1 MIGSIC
7 ASPLMVESLIG
18 WRDRLL
24 AERMLLRDIIDLEAT
39 YGGDP
44 SANGGVPGET
54 VPNGEAV
61 VQAAEPAEE
70 TEEAESDSDDG
81 EEVNISLSAM
91 ERSLLPEVVAKFDAI
106 ADLYRKIQPLQE
118 LILAE
123 AIGTGEPA
131 TPAQVKKYE
140 KLSAA
145 LLEMMKAIRFH
156 NSRIEELVAQLYAFN
171 KEVIGLEGRVLRLA
185 MQSGVKREIFIAEWQ
200 GREIDPKW
208 TRRIS
213 QKPEWKKFR
222 SEEHTSELQSL
233 MRHSYA
239 V

>member
-44 SANGGVPGET
+44 SANGGVSGEA

-70 TEEAESDSDDG
+70 SEEAEGESDSDDG

-91 ERSLLPEVVAKFDAI
+91 ERSLLPDVVAKFDAI
-106 ADLYRKIQPLQE
+106 A
-118 LILAE
+118 
-123 AIGTGEPA
+123 
-131 TPAQVKKYE
+131 
-140 KLSAA
+140 
-145 LLEMMKAIRFH
+145 
-156 NSRIEELVAQLYAFN
+156 
-171 KEVIGLEGRVLRLA
+171 
-185 MQSGVKREIFIAEWQ
+185 
-200 GREIDPKW
+200 
-208 TRRIS
+208 
-213 QKPEWKKFR
+213 R
-222 SEEHTSELQSL
+222 SEERSGGKESFSRCMTWW
-233 MRHSYA
+233 
-239 V
+239 